1 MDRASLDTF
10 KDIQAVFSSVG
21 RNISEYLEAENT
33 DLNLAE
39 ILLDKAVHFC
49 SVCDR
54 FSDVLIDLSG
64 DDYDEMIDALEEPRD
79 VIASLQMEL
88 IRRVKDLGGNANAM
102 FAKSVNKHCD

>member
-21 RNISEYLEAENT
+21 RNISEYLETENT

-39 ILLDKAVHFC
+39 SLLDKAVHFC

-54 FSDVLIDLSG
+54 FSEVLIELYD
-64 DDYDEMIDALEEPRD
+64 DDYDEMIDNVDEARD
-79 VIASLQMEL
+79 VISSFQMEL
-88 IRRVKDLGGNANAM
+88 FHRIRDLGANANAM
-102 FAKSVNKHCD
+102 LAKSVNKHCA